1 MSSSTNAFISRVADS
16 LRTPTGHLVLV
27 GVASTAITAGSIVA
41 AQALRRATRRSRLK
55 SFVDEATEEE
65 EDAGEEEELADFTR
79 PVGTR
84 QNSLAGASQRTAR
97 GAEARKRK
105 GKGTSEVIVREA
117 LARNYAFFGE
127 EKMADIRE
135 KFVVVVGLGGV
146 GSAAAV
152 MLVRSGIKKIRIID
166 FDQVSLS
173 SLNVRSRRP
182 LPSVQQ

>member
-1 MSSSTNAFISRVADS
+1 MSSSPFISRLADS
-16 LRTPTGHLVLV
+16 LRTPAGQLVLV

-65 EDAGEEEELADFTR
+65 EDEGGEEELADFTR
-79 PVGTR
+79 PVGSR
-84 QNSLAGASQRTAR
+84 RESLTGASQRTAK
-97 GAEARKRK
+97 GIESRKRK

-127 EKMADIRE
+127 EKMAELRE

-173 SLNVRSRRP
+173 SLNVRRA
-182 LPSVQQ
+182 PSPSL

>member
-1 MSSSTNAFISRVADS
+1 MSSSPVISRLADS
-16 LRTPTGHLVLV
+16 LRTPAGQLVLV

-65 EDAGEEEELADFTR
+65 EEEGGEEELADFTR
-79 PVGTR
+79 PVGSR
-84 QNSLAGASQRTAR
+84 RESLAGASQRTAK
-97 GAEARKRK
+97 GIESRKRK

-127 EKMADIRE
+127 EKMAELRE

-173 SLNVRSRRP
+173 SLNVRRA
-182 LPSVQQ
+182 PSPSP